1 MYVESIGRK
10 IQSFI
15 NLNISKVEIRS
26 CCKAG
31 KRLTDCGSYRNRHS
45 GGGDRGNHRAVKM
58 DLMISRVLKP
68 NEAITNCNSYQFTF
82 TADCTLQFVEI
93 LSVLFELFKSR
104 KRCCCCCCCCCII
117 VLKFFLAQTVVFF
130 VHLVSDQG

>member
-31 KRLTDCGSYRNRHS
+31 KPFIRLRFIPQQTQWWRRQGKPQSCEDGPNDIQS
-45 GGGDRGNHRAVKM
+45 VK
-58 DLMISRVLKP
+58 
-68 NEAITNCNSYQFTF
+68 TNCNSYQFTF

-104 KRCCCCCCCCCII
+104 KRCCCCCCCCCSI